1 MCHLRRKFAL
11 SRMSHLLYKDGECAV
26 PGGVSSAV
34 EREDCAE

>member
-11 SRMSHLLYKDGECAV
+11 SRMSYLLYIEGECAV
-26 PGGVSSAV
+26 RGGVPSAV